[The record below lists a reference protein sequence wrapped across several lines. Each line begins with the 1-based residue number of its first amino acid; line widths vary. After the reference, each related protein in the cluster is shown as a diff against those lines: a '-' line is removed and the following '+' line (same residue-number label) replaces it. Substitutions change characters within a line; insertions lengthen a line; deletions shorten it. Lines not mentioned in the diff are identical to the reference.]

1 MSILERD
8 LTAKPEE
15 TLPKEGTAKG
25 LSSSQ
30 VQQRREQYGR
40 NELESK
46 RKIHPMRIFIN
57 QYKDILTMILLVST
71 VVSVLLGEYVEA
83 FVIALIVLLNGIMG
97 FLQEYHTEQTLEKLK
112 QMAAPMTK
120 VYRNGHLTMLPA
132 VELVPDDVIEIEAG
146 DRVPA
151 DAVLLNTAS
160 LSANEAILTGESNH
174 QSKQNGDTVFM
185 GTTVTTGHGEARV
198 SAIAMKTEMGKIA
211 HLLHEVEE
219 PPTQLQQRLK
229 QLGKVVAFGCLG
241 ICFLVSMIG
250 LLRGEELLTMLL
262 TGVSLAVAAVPEGLP
277 AVVTVSLA
285 LAVGRMVKQN
295 ALIRKLHAVET
306 LGCTNVI
313 CSDKTGTLTQNRMSV
328 VAGYT
333 VEGTVDCTKKI
344 TIKTSHPLHEVLFCG
359 AVCNNAR
366 LEEKSGDSTELA
378 LLQCAEQYG
387 VHTDGVRIAEVPFD
401 SRTKQMAVTLRFSN
415 GKTVRYLK
423 GAPDVLL
430 AGCSQVLEQ
439 GETRAM
445 STARR
450 QQIKQVND
458 RMAANALRVLG
469 FAKEESDGKICFLGL
484 LGMMDPPRPE
494 VPRAIAECRQAG
506 IKTVMITGDHLLTAK
521 AVAEQIGIYHEGD
534 QVLEGKLL
542 DGMDEKTLEE
552 TVKRTT
558 VYARVTPKHKLII
571 VAALQKCGNVV
582 AMTGDG
588 VNDAPAVKKADIGV
602 SMGITGTDVTK
613 EAADITLLDDNFA
626 TLVYAI
632 KEGRVIYT
640 NIRKFIR
647 YLLSCNIGE
656 VLTMFVGLLMGMP
669 LVLLPIH
676 ILTINLI
683 TDGLP
688 AICLGLEPAEPSVMR
703 KKPRGKNESIFADGL
718 MSEILFRGLFIG
730 FATLAAFVLTNN
742 LTGELVMAQT
752 AAYFTLVTTQLVNVF
767 ACKATDGKWSFARL
781 GNNPKL
787 LWSAVLSA
795 VVLGLTIY
803 CTPIALFFGTAPLS
817 GQVLLICAVC
827 TILPSI
833 TGMILH
839 GHSKSRREQKK
850 LLKNL
855 PEISA

>member
-1 MSILERD
+1 MSVFNILERD
-8 LTAKPEE
+8 L
-15 TLPKEGTAKG
+15 KENEQKQSKSIQRNKANENSKG
-25 LSSSQ
+25 LSTSQ
-30 VQQRREQYGR
+30 VQALREKFGT
-40 NELESK
+40 NELQSK

-57 QYKDILTMILLVST
+57 QYKDILTMILLIST
-71 VVSVLLGEYVEA
+71 VVSILLGEYVEA
-83 FVIALIVLLNGIMG
+83 FVISLIVLLNGVMG
-97 FLQEYHTEQTLEKLK
+97 FLQEYRTEQTLEKLK

-120 VYRNGHLTMLPA
+120 VYRNGHLTALPA
-132 VELVPDDVIEIEAG
+132 VELVPDDRIVIEAG

-151 DAVLLNTAS
+151 DALLLETVS
-160 LSANEAILTGESNH
+160 LSANEAILTGESNQ
-174 QSKQNGDTVFM
+174 QSKQNGDLLFM
-185 GTTVTTGHGEARV
+185 GTTVTSGHGEARV
-198 SAIAMKTEMGKIA
+198 TAIAMQTEMGKIA

-229 QLGKVVAFGCLG
+229 QLGKAVAWGCLG
-241 ICFLVSMIG
+241 ICLLVTMIG
-250 LLRGEELLTMLL
+250 LFRGEELLTMLL

-285 LAVGRMVKQN
+285 LAVGRMVRQH

-313 CSDKTGTLTQNRMSV
+313 CSDKTGTLTQNRMTV
-328 VAGYT
+328 IAGYT
-333 VEGTVDCTKKI
+333 TAGTIDCTQKKT
-344 TIKTSHPLHEVLFCG
+344 TIAAEPLKEMLFC
-359 AVCNNAR
+359 AMMCNNAR
-366 LEEKSGDSTELA
+366 LEDKTGDSTELA
-378 LLQCAEQYG
+378 LLQCAFDYQIKS
-387 VHTDGVRIAEVPFD
+387 DGVRIAEVPFD
-401 SRTKQMAVTLRFSN
+401 SRTKQMSVTLRFAD

-430 AGCSQVLEQ
+430 AGCTQIRLPDGS
-439 GETRAM
+439 GPMDSAKRG
-445 STARR
+445 SI
-450 QQIKQVND
+450 QQAND
-458 RMAANALRVLG
+458 RMASAALRVLG
-469 FAKEESDGKICFLGL
+469 FAKEESDGTVCFLGL

-494 VPRAIAECRQAG
+494 VPRAVAECRQAG

-534 QVLEGKLL
+534 HVLEGKKL
-542 DGMDEKTLEE
+542 DGMSEQQLKE
-552 TVKRTT
+552 TVQKTT
-558 VYARVTPKHKLII
+558 VYARVTPKHKLMI
-571 VAALQKCGNVV
+571 VEALQKCGNVV

-632 KEGRVIYT
+632 KEGRIIYT

-669 LVLLPIH
+669 LILLPIH

-703 KKPRGKNESIFADGL
+703 KKPRGKQESIFANGL
-718 MSEILFRGLFIG
+718 LSEILFRGVFIG
-730 FATLAAFVLTNN
+730 FATLASFVMIQN
-742 LTGELVMAQT
+742 LTGDLTMAQT
-752 AAYFTLVTTQLVNVF
+752 AAYVTLVLSQLINVF
-767 ACKATDGKWSFARL
+767 ACKATDGKWSFSRM

-787 LWSAVLSA
+787 FWSVILSA
-795 VVLGLTIY
+795 LVLFVTIY
-803 CTPIALFFGTAPLS
+803 LSPVAAFFGTAVLPAK
-817 GQVLLICAVC
+817 GLLICAAC
-827 TILPSI
+827 AFLPSI
-833 TGMILH
+833 TGVVLH
-839 GHSKSRREQKK
+839 HQSKRKRKS
-850 LLKNL
+850 
-855 PEISA
+855 